1 MGRQGFTIVP
11 TIPLDGHRGHMKL
24 EARTYVDLPE
34 PEFVVGM
41 DMDGVSGD
49 NGSLGMGF
57 GSDIDVDVEELSL
70 VINI

>member
-1 MGRQGFTIVP
+1 
-11 TIPLDGHRGHMKL
+11 MKL